1 MDAGYPYGSN
11 DSATETKTTPH
22 QIYIGY
28 YGMYFVYV
36 LFNTQSKKY
45 YVWYTKN
52 VDERL
57 KQHVSWSNKSTIY
70 MCQYRKL
77 VYCEMYQHEQ
87 DARSR
92 ELKLKHHGKGIYD
105 IKKRISHTI
114 DDLV

>member
-1 MDAGYPYGSN
+1 
-11 DSATETKTTPH
+11 
-22 QIYIGY
+22 
-28 YGMYFVYV
+28 
-36 LFNTQSKKY
+36 
-45 YVWYTKN
+45 
-52 VDERL
+52 
-57 KQHVSWSNKSTIY
+57 